1 MLSINKTKKI
11 LKEDG
16 IELTDDQVK
25 AYQKVLEVLARQT
38 IDQYNKKKAFT
49 SSATFLNVLQITYF
63 TFFHVSLVAFLACA
77 DRKADTKMKIPTMH
91 FL

>member
-25 AYQKVLEVLARQT
+25 AYLKLLEVLARQT
-38 IDQYNKKKAFT
+38 IDQYNKKKAYEERGF
-49 SSATFLNVLQITYF
+49 NVQ
-63 TFFHVSLVAFLACA
+63 S
-77 DRKADTKMKIPTMH
+77 K
-91 FL
+91 